1 MSARDLYMKDDIATA
16 ARKKRMGHKNVSAL
30 AAYFGRHLNDPN
42 IKENLKLNKD
52 PNTVWFSGIT
62 KYPDDLG
69 NENNLSQNAFN
80 NWRQPIEDYEVYH
93 NFNNLNISNN
103 IHNIPEFRDTQIQEH
118 NYDDVLTDGEVHEI
132 MQTTISNIKK
142 NLKLNK

>member
-1 MSARDLYMKDDIATA
+1 MSARDFYMKDDISTA

-42 IKENLKLNKD
+42 HLLNKD
-52 PNTVWFSGIT
+52 PKTVWFSGIT
-62 KYPDDLG
+62 KYSDDLG

-103 IHNIPEFRDTQIQEH
+103 IHNIPEFRDTQTQEH

-132 MQTTISNIKK
+132 MQITISKFVN